1 MRITCAIYFK
11 LGLRMKNIRT
21 QMEQKN
27 KSRLSHYR
35 IVLLSGSVNAD
46 GENRWKNN
54 DSLSQ
59 FLVFVRWQRANNNT
73 NYI

>member
-1 MRITCAIYFK
+1 
-11 LGLRMKNIRT
+11 MKNIRT